1 MRIVTDNIGAI
12 TGIIGAITGGFAL
25 WKSYQVK
32 SLDLRLE
39 LRKALGEAHH
49 ALRSLPE
56 LLDYADRSRRAV
68 NAQGGQAGATLAWE
82 LALVADRTAIGN
94 IAAEVR
100 DEDADF
106 AAMSDKQ
113 LEVAIVATHNQFLR
127 LEAFVTKY
135 REAVAADDDRRREI
149 RRENTNLAHAMITR
163 R

>member
-68 NAQGGQAGATLAWE
+68 NAGATLAWE